1 MSPISEPPISDS
13 VYEGLFG
20 GGDDHW
26 AFGAEFS
33 DPLAHADAPL
43 PAGISRA
50 ALAAYCL
57 MLGDDALVLSNRL
70 SEWSG
75 RAPDL
80 EVDIA
85 LANIALD
92 LLGQA
97 QVLLSR
103 AAVADPSVVPPLPQ
117 GSPVPAQDALAFFRD
132 DRAFRNT
139 RLAEAENGDFG
150 ETISRLLLFATWRLA
165 IFGRLTDSAD
175 AILSGVAAK
184 GVKELAYHRDFAA
197 RWFVTLA
204 QGTPESRR
212 RVLAGLDVAWRHHD
226 ELFLAHP
233 VEQELAAAGVAV
245 DPASIAAEADA
256 VLGQVLT
263 AGDAGWPAVPQ
274 AGGRPGRDGLHTEA
288 LSRMLAQMQSVARA
302 HPLGRW

>member
-1 MSPISEPPISDS
+1 MSPTSDS

-26 AFGAEFS
+26 AFGTEFS

-43 PAGISRA
+43 PGGVSRA

-70 SEWSG
+70 SEWCG

-139 RLAEAENGDFG
+139 RLVEAENGDFG
-150 ETISRLLLFATWRLA
+150 ETVSRLLLFATWRLA
-165 IFGRLTDSAD
+165 IFGRLSDSAD
-175 AILSGVAAK
+175 VILSGVAAK
-184 GVKELAYHRDFAA
+184 GVKELTYHRDFAA

-212 RVLAGLDVAWRHHD
+212 RVLAGLDAAWRHHD
-226 ELFLAHP
+226 ELFQAHP
-233 VEQELAAAGVAV
+233 LEQELATAGVAV
-245 DPASIAAEADA
+245 DPADIAAEADA
-256 VLGQVLT
+256 VLRQVL
-263 AGDAGWPAVPQ
+263 AASDAGTPAAPQ
-274 AGGRPGRDGLHTEA
+274 AGLPGGMTGRDGLHTEA

>member
-26 AFGAEFS
+26 AFGTGFS
-33 DPLAHADAPL
+33 DPLAPADAPL
-43 PAGISRA
+43 PSGISRA

-103 AAVADPSVVPPLPQ
+103 AAVADPSVVPRLPG

-226 ELFLAHP
+226 ELFRAHP

-245 DPASIAAEADA
+245 DPAGIAAEAGA
-256 VLGQVLT
+256 VLGQVLA
-263 AGDAGWPAVPQ
+263 AGHAKLPAVPQ